1 MDATQKL
8 EQLSAEPH
16 EDRILLEGIPWWQYL
31 AIREATENR
40 GLKLSYLDGDL
51 EIMSPSDLHEE
62 SKKLLA
68 RLLETWAVERDIDL
82 RGFGST
88 TWRKESGLA
97 GLEADE
103 CYKLGKLEPGDF
115 PDVAI
120 EVAVSRER
128 VNKLAIYARLGV
140 KEVWRWKPAAG
151 QVVVCRLVGDH
162 FEEHSGSA
170 LFPDLD
176 LAALAQFVRIGE
188 NQTQLIK
195 RYRATLGA

>member
-1 MDATQKL
+1 MEAAQPL
-8 EQLSAEPH
+8 QRAQQEAH
-16 EDRILLEGIPWWQYL
+16 EDRILLQEIPWWQYL
-31 AIREATENR
+31 AIREATEGR

-62 SKKLLA
+62 SKTLLA
-68 RLLETWAVERDIDL
+68 RLLETWAVERDVDL

-120 EVAVSRER
+120 EVSVSRER
-128 VNKLAIYARLGV
+128 LNKLAIYARLGV
-140 KEVWRWKPAAG
+140 KEVWHWKPADAR
-151 QVVVCRLVGDH
+151 VVVWRLAGDAYS
-162 FEEHSGSA
+162 EHSSSA

-176 LAALAQFVRIGE
+176 LTLLAQFVRVGE
-188 NQTQLIK
+188 NQTRLLK
-195 RYRATLGA
+195 AYRTSLGG

>member
-1 MDATQKL
+1 
-8 EQLSAEPH
+8 
-16 EDRILLEGIPWWQYL
+16 
-31 AIREATENR
+31 
-40 GLKLSYLDGDL
+40 
-51 EIMSPSDLHEE
+51 
-62 SKKLLA
+62 
-68 RLLETWAVERDIDL
+68 VERDIDL

-103 CYKLGKLEPGDF
+103 CYKLGKLEPGAF

-128 VNKLAIYARLGV
+128 LNKLAIYARLGV
-140 KEVWRWKPAAG
+140 QEVWRWRPTSAR
-151 QVVVCRLVGDH
+151 VVVCRLVGDQY
-162 FEEHSGSA
+162 EEHGRSA

-176 LAALAQFVRIGE
+176 LEALAQFVRVGE

-195 RYRATLGA
+195 AYRATLGT